1 MRIIFVNHACYLLE
15 HGDVKLL
22 HDPWLSG
29 SAFHN
34 GWALI
39 APSAWSYER
48 FAEVTHIWFSHEHPD
63 HFSPQDL
70 KAIAPEHRAG
80 ITVLFHKTRDRKVV
94 DYCRKLGFGEV
105 IELGDG
111 WFDLCPEFSVM
122 NRPHTDGDSWLCA
135 RVNGHYVL
143 NINDCNLESDA
154 ALRAILKVIGGH
166 PEVLLTQF
174 SYANAA
180 GNRNDTDIRRELA
193 ASKLAE
199 VSRQIRVL
207 MPKWVVP
214 FASFIWFCH
223 EENFYRNDAVN
234 PVGLAAQAITEAGA
248 RPLVMFNGDTW
259 SLGEDHDSES
269 AVLAWEK
276 AFSEHVRPEL
286 VLKAAKIEVD
296 ELLNAGQHF
305 CDTLRNQNASWIHKV
320 LKPTTIFITDLNLV
334 FSLAPWHFR
343 LAPEMKP
350 EFCDVHLGSE
360 AMLYCFKH
368 LWGGSTL
375 RINGRYEAPLKGR
388 FNRFKRYFN
397 IAQLNNEDYSVN
409 LGFALQYLFRV
420 IQERL
425 RA

>member
-1 MRIIFVNHACYLLE
+1 MQITFVNHACYLLE

-29 SAFHN
+29 MAFHN

-39 APSAWSYER
+39 APSAWSYDR

-63 HFSPQDL
+63 HFCPPDL
-70 KAIAPEHRAG
+70 KAIAPEHRAK

-105 IELGDG
+105 IELDQG
-111 WFDLCPEFSVM
+111 WFDLSPEFSVM

-135 RVNGHYVL
+135 RVNGRYVL

-154 ALRAILKVIGGH
+154 ALNAIMKAIGGQ
-166 PEVLLTQF
+166 PEVLITQF

-180 GNRNDTDIRRELA
+180 GNRIDTDVRRKLA

-199 VSRQIRVL
+199 VSRQIKVL
-207 MPKWVVP
+207 KPKWVVP

-234 PVGLAAQAITEAGA
+234 PVRRAAETITEAGA

-259 SLGEDHDSES
+259 AGGEKHDSEP

-276 AFSEHVRPEL
+276 AFGENVRPEL
-286 VLKAAKIEVD
+286 VVKATTIEAD
-296 ELLNAGQHF
+296 ELLKAGKQF
-305 CDTLRNQNASWIHKV
+305 CEMLRNNNALWISKV
-320 LKPTTIFITDLNLV
+320 LQPTCIFITDLNLG
-334 FSLAPWHFR
+334 FELAPWHYRR
-343 LAPEMKP
+343 LPELNP
-350 EFCDVHLGSE
+350 EKCDIHLSSE
-360 AMLYCFKH
+360 AMLYCLKH

-375 RINGRYEAPLKGR
+375 RINGRYEAPPNGQFK
-388 FNRFKRYFN
+388 RFKRYFN
-397 IAQLNNEDYSVN
+397 IAQLNNEGYRVN
-409 LGFALQYLFRV
+409 AGFALQYLFRV
-420 IQERL
+420 MAEKL
-425 RA
+425 RS